1 MSYSR
6 IDFTQIF
13 HEYFWNLT
21 FFSYNALEREVD
33 SELLGGFVMRELWN
47 VVNKIFGEDSAI
59 GAFLAVNI
67 ICWTIGTLVL
77 GLVFC
82 VIIGTVVGTCITR
95 LMCAAIYA
103 GIIMG
108 LFGGIFFLM
117 RRQS

>member
-1 MSYSR
+1 
-6 IDFTQIF
+6 
-13 HEYFWNLT
+13 
-21 FFSYNALEREVD
+21 
-33 SELLGGFVMRELWN
+33 MRELWN

-59 GAFLAVNI
+59 GAFPAVNI

-82 VIIGTVVGTCITR
+82 VITGTVVGTCITR